1 MGVGMHQAP
10 GRGQEGE
17 KSGPRTLP
25 GPTRPLPG
33 QWAGTGA
40 RAALMRRCCCCDS
53 ALQRCLHLFY
63 FSIIKT
69 ELQLSQFPGR
79 GGWGRSPRWAGERPD
94 TAQPL
99 PRVHPGEESGW
110 VPWVVPP
117 GDTALAAPGRAGWG
131 AYTLIQTL
139 LSQLTAAATAVLD

>member
-79 GGWGRSPRWAGERPD
+79 GG
-94 TAQPL
+94 
-99 PRVHPGEESGW
+99 
-110 VPWVVPP
+110 
-117 GDTALAAPGRAGWG
+117 
-131 AYTLIQTL
+131 
-139 LSQLTAAATAVLD
+139 